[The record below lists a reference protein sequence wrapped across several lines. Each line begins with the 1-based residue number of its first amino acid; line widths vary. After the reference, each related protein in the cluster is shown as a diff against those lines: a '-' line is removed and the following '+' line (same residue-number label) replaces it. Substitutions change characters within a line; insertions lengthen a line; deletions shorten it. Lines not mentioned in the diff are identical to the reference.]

1 MNDRKSR
8 ILTKNM
14 EENKR
19 KDFQNLYF
27 IFQKCNRKYSFR
39 AENWKLLKYKK
50 EQFLKYVAKM
60 IGLF

>member
-8 ILTKNM
+8 FLTKNM

-27 IFQKCNRKYSFR
+27 IFKNVI
-39 AENWKLLKYKK
+39 ENIHL
-50 EQFLKYVAKM
+50 EQR
-60 IGLF
+60 IGNY